1 MEILM
6 SRMRMR
12 HRSRSLRLYA
22 LLALVSVTLACHSQ
36 VPEPA
41 ASPIGCYRFDRPVSY
56 SAAGD
61 RERGDS
67 AWYIVELLP
76 DGAVSRPYFQS
87 GPGGMYAA
95 RSAWRLNADTLGL
108 RVFDGLVGWDMTLL
122 PTQSG
127 YSGRGRYLSDAR
139 AVGREPPTAEFSAQR
154 TSCSAAL

>member
-1 MEILM
+1 M
-6 SRMRMR
+6 SRIRMR
-12 HRSRSLRLYA
+12 HRSPSRSLCA
-22 LLALVSVTLACHSQ
+22 LLALASVTLACHSQ
-36 VPEPA
+36 APEPA
-41 ASPIGCYRFDRPVSY
+41 ASPVGCYRFDRPVSY

-67 AWYIVELLP
+67 AWYIIALLP
-76 DGAVSRPYFQS
+76 DGAVSRPYFES
-87 GPGGMYAA
+87 GQGGMYAA
-95 RSAWRLNADTLGL
+95 RSVWRRSGDTLGL

-139 AVGREPPTAEFSAQR
+139 VVGREPLTAEFNAQR